1 MLPYLLKPPN
11 IHTPVRLLFFIQK
24 RSVKSFQFYHTSP
37 VISIKE
43 RPILS
48 EQATILIH
56 VSQVASHPDRGKRSS
71 DFL

>member
-11 IHTPVRLLFFIQK
+11 IHMPVRLLFFIQK

-56 VSQVASHPDRGKRSS
+56 VSQAASHPDRGKRSS
-71 DFL
+71 DCL